1 VKRSILVLI
10 CASLLSAQS
19 SPEFEVATVKFNKTG
34 GGVEG
39 RCHGVDSKYTPGEI
53 GSAPPLGRCVITAAR
68 LSHMIGIAWGLPMAL
83 LKGVP
88 DWASGGFERFN
99 VEAKADD
106 PAKTTEAQLL
116 AMLQTLLIERF
127 QLKFHR
133 ETVDRPGYALVVG
146 KNGVRNMTP
155 SKAEDVVTSFGDQ
168 FKPMP
173 GRPAT
178 LTARK
183 YTMARLA
190 GDPLH
195 RGAWAG
201 PGQNR
206 PGWRVRFHT
215 QLGRGAR
222 ADSGDRGPGT
232 ARVET
237 GTAEGAGFAVR
248 DRFGAEA
255 VGGELIR

>member
-1 VKRSILVLI
+1 MKQSIVILI
-10 CASLLSAQS
+10 CASLLSAQPA
-19 SPEFEVATVKFNKTG
+19 PEFEVATVKVNKTG

-39 RCHGVDSKYTPGEI
+39 RCHGIDSKYTPGEI
-53 GSAPPLGRCVITAAR
+53 GSAPPLGRCVITAGR

-83 LKGVP
+83 LKGGP
-88 DWASGGFERFN
+88 DWASGGFDRFN

-133 ETVDRPGYALVVG
+133 ETVDRPGFALVVG
-146 KNGVRNMTP
+146 KNGPRNMTP

-190 GDPLH
+190 EMLSFVGQGPVLDKTGL
-195 RGAWAG
+195 AG
-201 PGQNR
+201 EFDFTLNWDEEQGPTVATALQE
-206 PGWRVRFHT
+206 
-215 QLGRGAR
+215 QLGLKLESQKVPVSLFVI
-222 ADSGDRGPGT
+222 DSAQKPS
-232 ARVET
+232 A
-237 GTAEGAGFAVR
+237 AN
-248 DRFGAEA
+248 
-255 VGGELIR
+255 